1 MKWSNLFCF
10 SRFSQPVHFYRF
22 KPDNLL
28 LSAARFSDYNL
39 EKCTGWLNLEKRLD
53 YFTGTYRYIPQLIKS
68 HPKDKVIF
76 KWAKSFPRKSL
87 RNETIS
93 LWYYSLSSFQEG
105 DTKFERFLPKNQ
117 HTQRKLLNFKICT
130 LFWICMAIW
139 PGVPFDAFQ
148 IC

>member
-1 MKWSNLFCF
+1 MGFLRRPQKSSSYFWQECHVLCAQQRTCQKVDEDF
-10 SRFSQPVHFYRF
+10 SKQMWTSRIIQT
-22 KPDNLL
+22 
-28 LSAARFSDYNL
+28 L
-39 EKCTGWLNLEKRLD
+39 EKS
-53 YFTGTYRYIPQLIKS
+53 LIKI
-68 HPKDKVIF
+68 HPKDKVVV
-76 KWAKSFPRKSL
+76 KWYRSFPRKSL
-87 RNETIS
+87 RNETIL